1 MNKIALPILL
11 LLALLSGCGG
21 GSDSTEA
28 SSSDDSVV
36 EDTHDSDEDNAEHD
50 DETSSSTTPLPT
62 GATSQVKVLAFND
75 LGMHCMDKNFSVFS
89 ILPPFN
95 VVNAQVVSHKSDGSP
110 QLLTDVDLRYSA
122 VMDRQDSINS
132 SSLNNKTDFWQYAP
146 ALFGTDLQP
155 GEGLTGLYMPADN
168 PHNPGPQPLSYNTQ
182 HGWFS
187 AEGIP
192 ITPIDDTGRTN
203 AYPML
208 RISAYDKQTG
218 DLLGETDIVV
228 PVSQET
234 ECNLCHGSGEM
245 AANDP
250 TIAWATDGD
259 LNVQSSL
266 NILILHD
273 IRHDTQL
280 QQQTPVLCASCHYSP
295 PLDLA
300 GKGPQGKQQELPTF
314 SQVMHEYH
322 GELQTPQGT
331 PVFPANAPTE
341 ETCYQCHPGKTTQ
354 CQRGAMKSANI
365 ACENCHGGMLAV
377 GGEYPLQVNGSL
389 DGQNDGGTRRPWI
402 DLPRCQSCH
411 TGDAVNHLTG
421 DDLVLDQDNIRLR
434 QTYRT
439 GDESASPLLANNRRF
454 AENQNTLFRNS
465 KGHGGIACEGCHGS
479 PHAIWPNPDT
489 QANDN
494 LTATQLQGH
503 IGSII
508 ECHTCHTPGSLPMTI
523 NGPHGL
529 HNINDARWIDHAH
542 EDFYERNPN
551 GCKACHGN
559 NLEGTPL
566 SKAVVNRTLQVEGRT
581 VTLKQGQ
588 QISCDLCHHKP

>member
-1 MNKIALPILL
+1 MTKTALPLL
-11 LLALLSGCGG
+11 LLFALLSSCGG
-21 GSDSTEA
+21 DSDSTD
-28 SSSDDSVV
+28 SSSNTDDSLVQ
-36 EDTHDSDEDNAEHD
+36 ETEQD
-50 DETSSSTTPLPT
+50 DEKTAETDEEEDDESSTRTPT
-62 GATSQVKVLAFND
+62 SSQVKVLAFND

-95 VVNAQVVSHKSDGSP
+95 VVNAQVVGHKSDGSP
-110 QLLTDVDLRYSA
+110 QLLTDVELRYSA

-132 SSLNNKTDFWQYAP
+132 SSLNNKTNFWQYAS

-155 GEGLTGLYMPADN
+155 GEGLKGLYMPADN
-168 PHNPGPQPLSYNTQ
+168 PDNPGPQPLAYNTE

-208 RISAYDKQTG
+208 RISAYDKKTG
-218 DLLGETDIVV
+218 NLLGETDIVV

-234 ECNLCHGSGEM
+234 ECQSCHASGEM

-250 TIAWATDGD
+250 TISWATEGD
-259 LNVQSSL
+259 LNLQSSI

-273 IRHDTQL
+273 IRHNTQL
-280 QQQTPVLCASCHYSP
+280 QQQTPVLCANCHYSP
-295 PLDLA
+295 PLDLS
-300 GKGPQGKQQELPTF
+300 GKGAQGKQQELPTF

-322 GELQTPQGT
+322 GKLMTPQGT
-331 PVFPANAPTE
+331 AVFPANAPTE
-341 ETCYQCHPGKTTQ
+341 ETCYQCHPGKTTE
-354 CQRGAMKSANI
+354 CQRGAMKTAQI
-365 ACENCHGGMLAV
+365 ACENCHGDLLAV

-402 DLPRCQSCH
+402 DMPRCQSCH
-411 TGDAVNHLTG
+411 TGDALNHLTG
-421 DDLVLDQDNIRLR
+421 DDLVFEDQIRLR
-434 QTYRT
+434 QTYRI
-439 GDESASPLLANNRRF
+439 GDKSASPLLANNRRF
-454 AENQNTLFRNS
+454 AENQHTLFRNS

-489 QANDN
+489 NANDN

-508 ECHTCHTPGSLPMTI
+508 NCDTCHVPGSLPMTN

-529 HNINDARWIDHAH
+529 HNINDIRWMDHAH

-551 GCKACHGN
+551 SCKACHGQ

-566 SKAVVNRTLQVEGRT
+566 SKVVLNRTVQVEGRT

-588 QISCDLCHHKP
+588 QVSCDLCHRKP